1 MRIVIDLQGAQT
13 QSRFRGIGRYS
24 MAFAKALARVRGT
37 HEIFIAL
44 SDFIPDTIEP
54 IRHEFRGLLPE
65 ENIRVWSALGPVCAC
80 QDGNISRDKAAQLI
94 REAFLADINPDF
106 IHICSLFE
114 GYVDDAVASI
124 GLLDTQTPVSV
135 TLHDLIPLVHQDI
148 YLNSSEAHKRHYLGK
163 LKFLSEAS
171 LIFAV
176 SQHSLEEAVYH
187 LKIPRQKLKVI
198 YEAADERFRPLNLGI
213 EEAQLFLNQHRIVKP
228 FVLYSGGYDK
238 RKNLRRLI
246 EAYSF
251 LPQSLRKNHQL
262 VFTGKISEEHFREL
276 RAAVKTSGLDST
288 EFVFLG
294 HVSDGDLVKLYNLC
308 SLFVLPSWHEGFG
321 LPVLEAMACGAVVV
335 ASDRSS
341 LPEVVGR
348 DDALFDPSS
357 VQSIK
362 AALERGLTDETFRD
376 EMRRYGPKRAKYFSW
391 NEAARRALAAWENFI
406 HQPSRPAPPAV
417 VWGKHP
423 TLAYLSPLP
432 PERSG
437 ISDYS
442 CELLPALMKHY
453 AVEVIVSP
461 TNPGLSNDWIRAH
474 CSVRDVHYFKE
485 NTWKYDRIL
494 YHVGNSVFH
503 QHMFELLKSIP
514 GVVVLHDFFLSGVH
528 AYLEVHDIKPH
539 NWARVLYASHG
550 YGAVAEKFHAQ
561 DRMPVIWKYPCNLPV
576 LQQSIGVIV
585 HSEFSRQL
593 AQMWYGDQATAD
605 WVVIP
610 HVRAPAEAIPR
621 ETSRRALGISP
632 DDFLICSFGLLDPL
646 KLNHRLLDAWLN
658 SRLASNPRCR
668 LVFVGENHGGAYG
681 QQLLKTIDE
690 RNLADRVHITGW
702 VDRVTFHRYL
712 AAADAAVQLRSSSRG
727 ETSGTVLDCMNYGIP
742 TVVNAH
748 GSMAELPREAVWM
761 LPDHFETQ
769 ELTAALE
776 ELFDKEALRKK
787 LGEKARHHIM
797 AHCHPQ
803 ACAQAYA
810 MAIETF
816 TGKAQ
821 RTLPGLV
828 QSLARSQLLNET
840 SLPKLELSK
849 ALARSFPPK
858 PRHKSLFVDVSAI
871 VQQDLRTGIQRVTR
885 AVLRELLEQAP
896 AGWRIEP
903 VYATMDQE
911 GYRTARTFTSQFLG
925 FPSDWARDEPVD
937 AYEGDVF
944 FGLDFHHSIPVV
956 QEKHLLTWR
965 NHGVRVFFL
974 VYDLLPVLMP
984 HYFPT
989 GNAQIHKRWLQTVA
1003 KMDGAVCISE
1013 SVAQDLRAWLR
1024 SGEAGPLKQPF
1035 SLWAWHL
1042 GADVENTQPT
1052 VGTPPHGA
1060 ALLDRFQGAPAFLM
1074 VGTIEPR
1081 KGHLQ
1086 TLQAFESLWAE
1097 GIDASLVVVGQEGW
1111 KDLPPAERRTIP
1123 RIVERLAN
1131 HPQRGKRLFW
1141 LQNVSDEF
1149 LVLLYQKATCLLMAS
1164 EAEGFGLPLVE
1175 AARYGLPII
1184 ARDIAVFREVAGDKA
1199 FYFPDDLRPAPLA
1212 QALKTWLD
1220 LHRKGRHP
1228 RSESLRWRTW
1238 QQSVHELVQILL
1250 NRSNEPNVSFS
1261 IPNFEI
1267 DHQTNHLQ
1275 EG

>member
-24 MAFAKALARVRGT
+24 MAFAKALARVRGA
-37 HEIFIAL
+37 HEIIIAL
-44 SDFIPDTIEP
+44 NDLIPDTIEP
-54 IRHEFRGLLPE
+54 IRHEFKGLLPE
-65 ENIRVWSALGPVCAC
+65 ENIRVWSALGPVCAS
-80 QDGNISRDKAAQLI
+80 QDGNSARDTAAQLI
-94 REAFLADINPDF
+94 REAFLADMRPDF

-124 GLLDTQTPVSV
+124 GLLDRQTPVSV
-135 TLHDLIPLVHQDI
+135 TLHDLIPLVHQHI

-163 LKFLSEAS
+163 LKFLAEAS

-176 SQHSLEEAVYH
+176 SQHSLEEAVHH
-187 LKIPRQKLKVI
+187 LQIPRHRLKVI
-198 YEAADERFRPLNLGI
+198 YEAADERFRPLNLRKD
-213 EEAQLFLNQHRIVKP
+213 EAQLFLNQHRITKP

-238 RKNLRRLI
+238 RKNIRRLI
-246 EAYSF
+246 EAYSL
-251 LPQSLRKNHQL
+251 LPQSLRENFQL
-262 VFTGKISEEHFREL
+262 VFTGKMSQEHFREL
-276 RAAVKTSGLDST
+276 GAAVKTFGLDST
-288 EFVFLG
+288 EVVFLG
-294 HVSDGDLVKLYNLC
+294 HVSDMDLVKLYNLC

-321 LPVLEAMACGAVVV
+321 LPVLEAMACGAVVI

-348 DDALFDPSS
+348 NDALFDPSS

-362 AALERGLTDETFRD
+362 AALERALTDETFRD
-376 EMRRYGPKRAKYFSW
+376 DMRRYGPERAKNFSW
-391 NEAARRALAAWENFI
+391 NEAARSALAAWEDFI
-406 HQPSRPAPPAV
+406 HQSRCSSPAILRR
-417 VWGKHP
+417 KRP

-442 CELLPALMKHY
+442 GELLPALLNHY
-453 AVEVIVSP
+453 AVEVILSP
-461 TNPGLSNDWIRAH
+461 TNPGLSHDWIQAH
-474 CSVRDVHYFKE
+474 CSIRDVSYFQE
-485 NTWKYDRIL
+485 NAWKYDRIL

-503 QHMFELLKSIP
+503 QHMFDLLESIP

-528 AYLEVHDIKPH
+528 AYVEVHDIKPH
-539 NWARVLYASHG
+539 NWTRRLYQSHG

-576 LQQSIGVIV
+576 LQQSLGVIV
-585 HSEFSRQL
+585 HSEFSRHL
-593 AQMWYGDQATAD
+593 ARTWYGDQTAVD

-610 HVRAPAEAIPR
+610 HVRAPAEARPR
-621 ETSRRALGISP
+621 EASRHMLGISP
-632 DDFLICSFGLLDPL
+632 EDFLVCSFGLLDPL
-646 KLNHRLLDAWLN
+646 KQNHRILEAWLH
-658 SRLASNPRCR
+658 SKLSANPRCR

-681 QQLLKTIDE
+681 QQLLKTIHE
-690 RNLADRVHITGW
+690 SNVADRVHITGW

-748 GSMAELPREAVWM
+748 GSMAELPQEAVWM
-761 LPDHFETQ
+761 LPDHFETR
-769 ELTAALE
+769 ELTRALE
-776 ELFDKEALRKK
+776 ELFDTEALRKH
-787 LGEKARHHIM
+787 LGQKARDHIRAHHS
-797 AHCHPQ
+797 PP

-810 MAIETF
+810 AAIERF
-816 TGKAQ
+816 SAHAQ

-828 QSLARSQLLNET
+828 RALARSPWLDDGH
-840 SLPKLELSK
+840 LPKRDLAK

-858 PRHKSLFVDVSAI
+858 PRQKTLFVDVSAI
-871 VQQDLRTGIQRVTR
+871 VQHDLRTGIQRVTR
-885 AVLRELLEQAP
+885 AVLRELFEHTP

-911 GYRTARTFTSQFLG
+911 GYRAARTFSAQFLG
-925 FPSDWARDEPVD
+925 IPFDWARDEPVD

-965 NHGVRVFFL
+965 KHGVRVFFL

-984 HYFPT
+984 QHFPP
-989 GNAQIHKRWLQTVA
+989 GNSEIHKRWLQTVA
-1003 KMDGAVCISE
+1003 KMDGAVCISK
-1013 SVAQDLRAWLR
+1013 SVAQDVRAWLR
-1024 SGEAGPLKQPF
+1024 SGEAGPLPQPF

-1052 VGTPPHGA
+1052 LGTPAQGA
-1060 ALLDRFQGAPAFLM
+1060 AVLDRFQDRPVFLM

-1097 GIDASLVVVGQEGW
+1097 GIDAVLVVVGQEGW
-1111 KDLPPAERRTIP
+1111 KDLPPPERRTIP
-1123 RIVERLAN
+1123 QIVERLNN
-1131 HPQRGKRLFW
+1131 HPQCGKRLFW
-1141 LQNVSDEF
+1141 LHRVSDEF
-1149 LVLLYQKATCLLMAS
+1149 LAVLYQKATCLLMAS

-1184 ARDIAVFREVAGDKA
+1184 ARDIGVFREVAGEHA
-1199 FYFPDDLRPAPLA
+1199 FYFPDDRRPEPLA
-1212 QALKTWLD
+1212 HALRTWFD
-1220 LHRKGRHP
+1220 LYRKGRHP
-1228 RSESLRWRTW
+1228 RSKSLKWRTW
-1238 QQSVHELVQILL
+1238 EQSVHELVQILL
-1250 NRSNEPNVSFS
+1250 TRSNEPDVSWT
-1261 IPNFEI
+1261 IPTGDPDQKANR
-1267 DHQTNHLQ
+1267 LRV
-1275 EG
+1275 G